1 MNFMPEKSLTPHS
14 SPLTPHV
21 SVIGAGYWGKNL
33 VRLAAERQKTLF
45 VGHILHY
52 HAAVIRLKEMIKAGE
67 IGRLQ

>member
-1 MNFMPEKSLTPHS
+1 MPKKNP
-14 SPLTPHV
+14 SPAIYVP
-21 SVIGAGYWGKNL
+21 SIAVIGAGYWGKNL
-33 VRLAAERQKTLF
+33 VRLAAERQQTLF